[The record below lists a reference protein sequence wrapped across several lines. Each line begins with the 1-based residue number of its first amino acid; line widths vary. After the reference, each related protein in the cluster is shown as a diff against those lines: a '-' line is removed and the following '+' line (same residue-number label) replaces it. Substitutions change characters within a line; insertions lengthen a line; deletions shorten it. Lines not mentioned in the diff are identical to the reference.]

1 MFESTRL
8 RHLPLLAVL
17 AILSV
22 TLIAGSVTAGTSPSD
37 DVATVRELGNAI
49 AGVAERA
56 RGAVVFIEVE
66 TKPRPARVPMQ
77 GYPFPFGPP
86 QGRQPQ
92 GGQGTGFV
100 VAADGVIL
108 TNAHVVKDA
117 ARITVR
123 FDDGRTLRA
132 KVVGSDPKSD
142 VAVLRVEATDLAH
155 LELANSDAIRVGEWV
170 VAIGNPFGLTQT
182 VTAGIVSAK
191 GRDSVGIAD
200 FENFIQTDAAINP
213 GNSGGP
219 LLDLDGHVVGM
230 NAAIYSRSG
239 GYMGIGFAI
248 PANLVNAIQTQLLAS
263 GHVTR
268 GFLGVGIQALTPALA
283 EAFEVGDAQ
292 GLLVTEV
299 TPDGPAARA
308 GVRTDDVLLT
318 LDGRP
323 VDGPGA
329 LRNAVA
335 LLTPGDEV
343 ELVLVRDGKR
353 RTVPVVLGT
362 REDDVEAPAEAVDDL
377 SDLGFRAIPLDQDIA
392 KRLDVKVGEGLLI
405 AEVTPGSPAAR
416 AGLRPGQL
424 LLSVD
429 RRPVN
434 DEAALRAAL
443 QEAEGTDALLLRIRD
458 GRGARYVVLERE

>member
-1 MFESTRL
+1 
-8 RHLPLLAVL
+8 
-17 AILSV
+17 
-22 TLIAGSVTAGTSPSD
+22 
-37 DVATVRELGNAI
+37 
-49 AGVAERA
+49 
-56 RGAVVFIEVE
+56 
-66 TKPRPARVPMQ
+66 MQ
-77 GYPFPFGPP
+77 GFPFPFGPP
-86 QGRQPQ
+86 QGQQPQ

-219 LLDLDGHVVGM
+219 LLDLDGRVVGM

-248 PANLVNAIQTQLLAS
+248 PANLVKAIQTQLLAS

-343 ELVLVRDGKR
+343 ELVLLREGQR
-353 RTVPVVLGT
+353 RTMKVVLGT
-362 REDDVEAPAEAVDDL
+362 REDDVEAPADTPDDL
-377 SDLGFRAIPLDQDIA
+377 SGLGFRAIPLDEGLA
-392 KRLDVKVGEGLLI
+392 MRLDVKAGEGMLI

-429 RRPVN
+429 RKPVN

-443 QEAEGTDALLLRIRD
+443 QDAEGTDALLLRIRD
-458 GRGARYVVLERE
+458 GRGAHYVVLERE